1 MKFCPMCGMPQ
12 SKAGRTV
19 CEFCDYEEKP
29 IDALGEQEIYDL
41 MAPYEYERIEGGVR
55 IVAVKNV
62 RNIALRGAVSIPHFV
77 TEIAA
82 DAFSHCK
89 FLARIDLPKG
99 LRSIGD
105 GAFARCRDLFDV
117 FIPASVGYIGK
128 GAFSYLSLRVSAISE
143 KALFPIAMIFV
154 SSAVPRPHNRTVGIA
169 SGSRIAPR
177 RWSGRASMRCDPPR
191 RI

>member
-128 GAFSYLSLRVSAISE
+128 GAFSDCYDLCVICCAAPAQPDGWDSEWLSDCSAKVE
-143 KALFPIAMIFV
+143 W
-154 SSAVPRPHNRTVGIA
+154 SSIDEV
-169 SGSRIAPR
+169 
-177 RWSGRASMRCDPPR
+177 
-191 RI
+191 